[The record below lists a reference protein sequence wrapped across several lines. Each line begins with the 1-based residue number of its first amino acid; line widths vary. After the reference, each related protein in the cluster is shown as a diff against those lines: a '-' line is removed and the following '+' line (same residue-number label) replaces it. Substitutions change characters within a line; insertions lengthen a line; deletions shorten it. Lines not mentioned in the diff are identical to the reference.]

1 LEDVM
6 LRVTPETKLS
16 ELRARPKLTAPRGV
30 LVSRNAL
37 RSIQQSLRV
46 EGYVVSDEAMHVAA
60 ERVLSR
66 AG

>member
-1 LEDVM
+1 
-6 LRVTPETKLS
+6 
-16 ELRARPKLTAPRGV
+16 V